1 MEQKWK
7 AVMFSLPTVA
17 QKVSQCWVG
26 LQILHICKA
35 KKKKVQTLTGWMNV
49 LAPGSL
55 AQFLSCDSVIMTLRY
70 VYPFQND
77 MSLEYLFDSDM
88 YCQSLLSK

>member
-1 MEQKWK
+1 
-7 AVMFSLPTVA
+7 
-17 QKVSQCWVG
+17 
-26 LQILHICKA
+26 
-35 KKKKVQTLTGWMNV
+35 MNV

-70 VYPFQND
+70 VYSFQND

-88 YCQSLLSK
+88 YCQSLFSK